1 MNKVNIR
8 YNTKATETDTLHWR
22 VVINGV
28 ETLASEVEVNVKLR
42 TTKDWI
48 EGVGYKWHITCE
60 SDNIQWS
67 GTKCIIN

>member
-8 YNTKATETDTLHWR
+8 YNTKATETDILHWR
-22 VVINGV
+22 VLINEV
-28 ETLASEVEVNVKLR
+28 EYLASEVEVNVKLR

-60 SDNIQWS
+60 SDTIIWEGS
-67 GTKCIIN
+67 KCIIN